1 MPDSRIDSGQSAA
14 VKSRAGDTEPQ
25 EVDDAASV
33 SPDAAQS
40 PTVLV
45 GIPAYNEAGT
55 IREVIEAAMPHAD
68 EVLVVDDGSVDE
80 TRQQA
85 RTAGAMVLSHDENQG
100 YGATLGTIFEY
111 ASHCNAAHL
120 VIIDADGQHDVTD
133 IPDLIRTQRETGVEI
148 VTGSRFSG
156 GSKSE
161 IPRYRRFGLG
171 VINTL
176 TNVGLRLGY
185 SYPSVSDTQCGFRAY
200 DRDAIESMATAPD
213 IGNGMGASLDIIFQ
227 AARDGHEIVEVPTR
241 IDYDVED
248 ASTQNPVV
256 HGLSLL
262 GSLIVAVA
270 QDRPGRMAAIGLTAV
285 SVVALFIL
293 ALAQFGATVLYV
305 TVTVLAILLVVLSVT
320 QSNGPRGPSDS
331 TDR

>member
-1 MPDSRIDSGQSAA
+1 MPDQRPDSGQSAA
-14 VKSRAGDTEPQ
+14 VRSRAGDAEPRDA
-25 EVDDAASV
+25 DDAVGV

-55 IREVIEAAMPHAD
+55 ISEVIEAAIPHAD
-68 EVLVVDDGSVDE
+68 EVIVVDDGSTDG
-80 TRQQA
+80 TRQEA
-85 RTAGAMVLSHDENQG
+85 RTAGALVLSHEENQG

-111 ASHCNAAHL
+111 ARHCDAAHL

-133 IPDLIRTQRETGVEI
+133 IPDLIRTQQETGVEI

-156 GSKSE
+156 SSRSE

-200 DRDAIESMATAPD
+200 SREAIESMATAPD

-241 IDYDVED
+241 IDYDVD
-248 ASTQNPVV
+248 HASTRNPVA

-262 GSLIVAVA
+262 SSLFVSVAK
-270 QDRPGRMAAIGLTAV
+270 DRPGRMAAIGVASVAV
-285 SVVALFIL
+285 VVLFAL
-293 ALAQFGATVLYV
+293 ALAQFGVTALYV
-305 TVTVLAILLVVLSVT
+305 TGTVLAILLVVLSVR
-320 QSNGPRGPSDS
+320 QSNEPRGPSDS

>member
-1 MPDSRIDSGQSAA
+1 MPDQRTDSGQPTT
-14 VKSRAGDTEPQ
+14 VKRRAGDTE
-25 EVDDAASV
+25 VHDADDAASV
-33 SPDAAQS
+33 YPDAAQS

-55 IREVIEAAMPHAD
+55 IREVIEATTPHAD
-68 EVLVVDDGSVDE
+68 EVVVVDDGSVDG
-80 TRQQA
+80 TRQEA
-85 RTAGAMVLSHDENQG
+85 RTAGALVLRHEENQG

-111 ASHCNAAHL
+111 ARDCDASHL

-156 GSKSE
+156 SSKSE

-171 VINTL
+171 VINAL
-176 TNVGLRLGY
+176 TNAGLRLGY
-185 SYPSVSDTQCGFRAY
+185 SYPAVSDTQCGFRAY
-200 DRDAIESMATAPD
+200 NRDAIESMATAPN

-227 AARDGHEIVEVPTR
+227 AARDGHDIVEVPTR

-248 ASTQNPVV
+248 ASTRNPVV

-262 GSLIVAVA
+262 MSLFVSMA
-270 QDRPGRMAAIGLTAV
+270 QDRPGRMAGIGVTAV
-285 SVVALFIL
+285 SAVVLFAL
-293 ALAQFGATVLYV
+293 ALAQFGTTALYV
-305 TVTVLAILLVVLSVT
+305 TITVLAILLVVLSVT
-320 QSNGPRGPSDS
+320 QSSEPRGPSDS

>member
-1 MPDSRIDSGQSAA
+1 VPDSRIDSGQSAA
-14 VKSRAGDTEPQ
+14 VTARTGDTEPHDA
-25 EVDDAASV
+25 DDAASV
-33 SPDAAQS
+33 HPDAARS

-55 IREVIEAAMPHAD
+55 IREVIEATMPHAD
-68 EVLVVDDGSVDE
+68 EVLVVDDGSTDE
-80 TRQQA
+80 TRQEA

-111 ASHCNAAHL
+111 ARHCDAAHL

-133 IPDLIRTQRETGVEI
+133 IPDLIRTQQETGVGI

-156 GSKSE
+156 SSKSE

-176 TNVGLRLGY
+176 TNIGLRLGY

-200 DRDAIESMATAPD
+200 NRDAIESMATAPD

-241 IDYDVED
+241 IEYDVED
-248 ASTQNPVV
+248 ASTRNPVV

-262 GSLIVAVA
+262 SSLFVSVV
-270 QDRPGRMAAIGLTAV
+270 QDRPGRMAAIGVSMV
-285 SVVALFIL
+285 SVVVLFAL
-293 ALAQFGATVLYV
+293 ALAQFGATALYV

-320 QSNGPRGPSDS
+320 QLSKPRGPSDS

>member
-1 MPDSRIDSGQSAA
+1 M
-14 VKSRAGDTEPQ
+14 KSRAGDTEPQ

-33 SPDAAQS
+33 YPDAAQS

-133 IPDLIRTQRETGVEI
+133 IPDLIRTQQETGVEI